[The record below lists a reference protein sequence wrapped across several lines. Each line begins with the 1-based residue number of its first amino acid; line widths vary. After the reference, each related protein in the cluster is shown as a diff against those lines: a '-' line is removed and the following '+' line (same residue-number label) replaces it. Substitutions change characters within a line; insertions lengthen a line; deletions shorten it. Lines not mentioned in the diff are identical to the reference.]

1 MTANPT
7 TPAGPQA
14 GRARQRFPWLHKI
27 TGVISILSITA
38 ALMGAMTIVV
48 DVLGRWLFGTSVFA
62 LNEIMSA
69 IFAIAIAF
77 TLPAGAANR
86 VNLKIDLL
94 ANLTGPRLTA
104 WLRVAGSIMLFV
116 FFAILAWRLFGLALR
131 YQDQGRASA
140 LLQLPLAP
148 TYFAIAFA
156 MAAAAVVQ
164 VFNTIEDVADA
175 WAETGTYKTH
185 PAVWVVLATF
195 IVLAG
200 GTLLWVFTNFDGYA
214 MAVMT
219 RPGTAAIIGFVILW
233 LAVLLQLPLATVT
246 ALIGIVGTMAVVG
259 GGASM
264 NTFAGDSADFL
275 RNEQVATLPM
285 FLIMG
290 AFAVVAGVSDDLFR
304 LGNALLGRFRGGLAY
319 ATIAGCAGFGAVSG
333 NSIATSATFG
343 RMALPAM
350 KQAGYTS
357 TLSTASVAAGGTLG
371 ALVPPSGV
379 IILFALLTETSI
391 GALFVAAMIPA
402 ILAVLLYFGAVFV
415 VTRMNPDAAPEAD
428 ASSLSDFIPA
438 LKGSFP
444 VVLMFA
450 VVIGGLYGGL
460 FTATESAAVGAVSAF
475 LLALARGKLNR
486 SSILQ
491 VFSETTATT
500 AMIYALIF
508 GGLMFAFF
516 INLGGAPDM
525 VSAWIASIDAR
536 PILILTLLI
545 VIYLLLG
552 SVMDSFGVMII
563 TLPVVTPIILDLGYD
578 MLFWGILM
586 LVVVEIGMIT
596 PPFGMN
602 LFIIKSIDPN
612 VRLGTVMKGVVPF
625 IVADFLKIV
634 LLVTFPAMALWLPST
649 M

>member
-1 MTANPT
+1 MEQIGHKA
-7 TPAGPQA
+7 
-14 GRARQRFPWLHKI
+14 ARFKWVKNI
-27 TGVISILSITA
+27 TGVISIISISA
-38 ALMGAMTIVV
+38 ALLGAFAIVI
-48 DVLGRWLFGTSVFA
+48 DVLGRWLFGTSVYA
-62 LNEIMSA
+62 LNEIMSTV
-69 IFAIAIAF
+69 FAIAIAL
-77 TLPAGAANR
+77 TLPAGAAAR

-94 ANLTGPRLTA
+94 GNLTGHRLTA
-104 WLRVAGSIMLFV
+104 WLKVVGAIMLGI
-116 FFAILAWRLFGLALR
+116 FFFILAWRLYGLAVR
-131 YQDQGRASA
+131 YDEQGRASA
-140 LLQLPLAP
+140 LLQFPVAS
-148 TYFAIAFA
+148 TYFVLSAA
-156 MAAAAVVQ
+156 MAAAALVQ
-164 VFNTIEDVADA
+164 VFNFIEDFIDA
-175 WAETGTYKTH
+175 RAVGSDVSGSH
-185 PAVWVVLATF
+185 PIVWTIVITF
-195 IVLAG
+195 L
-200 GTLLWVFTNFDGYA
+200 TLTVGISGWSLLDGDGYA
-214 MAVMT
+214 DFVFSN
-219 RPGTAAIIGFVILW
+219 PGTVAVIGFVLLW
-233 LAVLLQLPLATVT
+233 LGVLLQLPLATVT
-246 ALIGIVGTMAVVG
+246 AMIGICGTIPFIG
-259 GGASM
+259 SGAAM
-264 NTFAGDSADFL
+264 NTFAGDAADFL
-275 RNEQVATLPM
+275 RNDQVATLPM

-304 LGNALLGRFRGGLAY
+304 LGHAVLGRFKGGLAY

-350 KQAGYTS
+350 KKGGYAP

-402 ILAVLLYFGAVFV
+402 LLAVFLYFMAVFCV
-415 VTRMNPDAAPEAD
+415 VRLNPEAAPPAEN
-428 ASSLSDFIPA
+428 SSMSDFIPA

-460 FTATESAAVGAVSAF
+460 FTATESAAVGAISAVV
-475 LLALARGKLNR
+475 LALSRGRLNR
-486 SSILQ
+486 SSILR
-491 VFSETTATT
+491 VFSETTSTT

-508 GGLMFAFF
+508 GGLMFSFF
-516 INLGGAPDM
+516 INLGGAPEM

-536 PILILTLLI
+536 PLFILILLI
-545 VIYLLLG
+545 IIYILLG
-552 SVMDSFGVMII
+552 SIMDSFGVMII

-602 LFIIKSIDPN
+602 LFIIKNIDPN

-625 IVADFLKIV
+625 IIADVVKIV
-634 LLVTFPAMALWLPST
+634 ALVAFPALALWLPST

>member
-1 MTANPT
+1 MD
-7 TPAGPQA
+7 QVQ
-14 GRARQRFPWLHKI
+14 RAKSVNFGWIRSV
-27 TGVISILSITA
+27 TGVISVISISA
-38 ALMGAMTIVV
+38 ALLGALAIVI
-48 DVLGRWLFGTSVFA
+48 DVLGRWLFGASVFA

-69 IFAIAIAF
+69 IFAIAIAL

-86 VNLKIDLL
+86 INLKIDLL
-94 ANLTGPRLTA
+94 AHLTGPKLTI
-104 WLRVAGSIMLFV
+104 WLRFVGSIMLFF
-116 FFAILAWRLFGLALR
+116 FFAVLAWRLGGLAVR
-131 YQDQGRASA
+131 YQGQGRASA
-140 LLQLPLAP
+140 LLEIPLAP
-148 TYFAIAFA
+148 TYFAISVA

-164 VFNTIEDVADA
+164 VFNAIEDFFQTRITV
-175 WAETGTYKTH
+175 EGNRTH
-185 PAVWVVLATF
+185 FTVWLLVLALVVLF
-195 IVLAG
+195 VG
-200 GTLLWVFTNFDGYA
+200 GLTWFFANPDGYA
-214 MAVMT
+214 NFVFSN
-219 RPGTAAIIGFVILW
+219 PGTTAIIGFVILW
-233 LAVLLQLPLATVT
+233 LGVLLQLPLATVT
-246 ALIGIVGTMAVVG
+246 ASIGILGSAAFIG
-259 GGASM
+259 SSAAM
-264 NTFAGDSADFL
+264 NTFAGDAAAFL

-290 AFAVVAGVSDDLFR
+290 AFSVVAGVSDDLFR
-304 LGNALLGRFRGGLAY
+304 LGQAILGRFRGGLAY

-350 KQAGYTS
+350 EKAGYAP

-391 GALFVAAMIPA
+391 GDLFVAAMIPA
-402 ILAVLLYFGAVFV
+402 LLAVFLYFSAVFAV
-415 VTRMNPDAAPEAD
+415 VRLNPNAAPQAEHG
-428 ASSLSDFIPA
+428 SMSDLLPA
-438 LKGSFP
+438 LRGSFP
-444 VVLMFA
+444 VVAMFTI
-450 VVIGGLYGGL
+450 VIGGLYGGL
-460 FTATESAAVGAVSAF
+460 FTATESAAVGAISAVV
-475 LLALARGKLNR
+475 LAFMRGRLNR
-486 SSILQ
+486 ASILR

-525 VSAWIASIDAR
+525 VSAWIAGLDAK
-536 PILILTLLI
+536 PIMILALLI

-552 SVMDSFGVMII
+552 SIMDSFGVMII

-612 VRLGTVMKGVVPF
+612 VKLSTVMRGVVPF
-625 IVADFLKIV
+625 IVADFVKII
-634 LLVTFPAMALWLPST
+634 LLVAFPILALWLPST
-649 M
+649 MN

>member
-1 MTANPT
+1 M
-7 TPAGPQA
+7 
-14 GRARQRFPWLHKI
+14 
-27 TGVISILSITA
+27 
-38 ALMGAMTIVV
+38 
-48 DVLGRWLFGTSVFA
+48 
-62 LNEIMSA
+62 
-69 IFAIAIAF
+69 
-77 TLPAGAANR
+77 
-86 VNLKIDLL
+86 
-94 ANLTGPRLTA
+94 
-104 WLRVAGSIMLFV
+104 
-116 FFAILAWRLFGLALR
+116 LAWRLSGLAVR
-131 YQDQGRASA
+131 YHEQGRASA

-148 TYFAIAFA
+148 TYFAMAAA
-156 MAAAAVVQ
+156 MAAAALVQ
-164 VFNTIEDVADA
+164 VFNIIEDVLDA
-175 WAETGTYKTH
+175 LSEKGSTRSH
-185 PAVWVVLATF
+185 PAVSLLVGGFVIL
-195 IVLAG
+195 VG
-200 GTLLWVFTNFDGYA
+200 GTAIWALTDFDGYSTF
-214 MAVMT
+214 VMLH
-219 RPGTAAIIGFVILW
+219 PGTAALVGFVLLW
-233 LAVLLQLPLATVT
+233 LAVLIQLPLATVT
-246 ALIGIVGTMAVVG
+246 AMIGVG
-259 GGASM
+259 GTIAFIGAGASM
-264 NTFAGDSADFL
+264 NTFAGDAASFL

-304 LGNALLGRFRGGLAY
+304 LGQAILGRFRGGLAY

-350 KQAGYTS
+350 KQAGYAP

-391 GALFVAAMIPA
+391 GDLFVAAMIPA
-402 ILAVLLYFGAVFV
+402 LLAVFLYFGAVFAV
-415 VTRMNPDAAPEAD
+415 VRLNPDAAPEAD
-428 ASSLSDFIPA
+428 VGSLSDLLPA

-444 VVLMFA
+444 VVAMFA
-450 VVIGGLYGGL
+450 IVIGGLYGGL

-475 LLALARGKLNR
+475 VLAFMRGKLTR
-486 SSILQ
+486 ASILQ

-536 PILILTLLI
+536 PILILALLI

-552 SVMDSFGVMII
+552 SIMDSFGVMII

-612 VRLGTVMKGVVPF
+612 VRLGTVMRGVLPF
-625 IVADFLKIV
+625 IVADFVKII
-634 LLVTFPAMALWLPST
+634 LLVAVPALALWLPST

>member
-1 MTANPT
+1 MENITIN
-7 TPAGPQA
+7 
-14 GRARQRFPWLHKI
+14 QRFGWVKKV
-27 TGVISILSITA
+27 TGVISIFSISA
-38 ALMGAMTIVV
+38 ALLGAMVIVF
-48 DVLGRWLFGTSVFA
+48 DVLSRWLVGTSVFA
-62 LNEIMSA
+62 LNEIMST
-69 IFAIAIAF
+69 IFAVAIAM

-86 VNLKIDLL
+86 VNLKVDLL
-94 ANLTGPRLTA
+94 GHMTGPKLTA
-104 WLRVAGSIMLFV
+104 WLKVFGSVMLFV
-116 FFAILAWRLFGLALR
+116 FFAILAWRIFGLAGR
-131 YQDQGRASA
+131 YSGQGRASS

-148 TYFAIAFA
+148 TYYAISLAAFL
-156 MAAAAVVQ
+156 AAAVQ
-164 VFNTIEDVADA
+164 VINFIEDFVEVQTA
-175 WAETGTYKTH
+175 TGTLRTHKVVWLIAGAFCVTVIGLGLWATFDFQSYSGYASTH
-185 PAVWVVLATF
+185 PGQSAIMGF
-195 IVLAG
+195 M
-200 GTLLWVFTNFDGYA
+200 LLW
-214 MAVMT
+214 M
-219 RPGTAAIIGFVILW
+219 
-233 LAVLLQLPLATVT
+233 AVLLQLPLATVT
-246 ALIGIVGTMAVVG
+246 AMIGICGTAAFLG
-259 GGASM
+259 GAGASM
-264 NTFAGDSADFL
+264 NSFAGDAASFL

-290 AFAVVAGVSDDLFR
+290 AFAVAAGVSDDLFR
-304 LGNALLGRFRGGLAY
+304 LGQAILGRYRGGLAY

-343 RMALPAM
+343 RMAIPAM
-350 KQAGYTS
+350 TKAGYAP

-391 GALFVAAMIPA
+391 GDLFVAAMIPA
-402 ILAVLLYFGAVFV
+402 ALAVFLYFAAVFV
-415 VTRMNPDAAPEAD
+415 IVRWDPNAAPDANAG
-428 ASSLSDFIPA
+428 SLSDLWPA

-444 VVLMFA
+444 VVIMFG

-460 FTATESAAVGAVSAF
+460 FTATESAAVGAVGAF
-475 LLALARGKLNR
+475 VLALLRGKLNR
-486 SSILQ
+486 GAILR

-516 INLGGAPDM
+516 INMGGAPAM
-525 VSAWIASIDAR
+525 VSSWIASIDAR
-536 PILILTLLI
+536 PIFILTLLI
-545 VIYLLLG
+545 IIYLLLG
-552 SVMDSFGVMII
+552 SIMDSFGVMII

-612 VRLGTVMKGVVPF
+612 VQLSTVMRGVLPF
-625 IVADFLKIV
+625 ILADLVKII
-634 LLVTFPAMALWLPST
+634 LLVAFPALALWLPST

>member
-1 MTANPT
+1 MSAETNT
-7 TPAGPQA
+7 SIKQDRQA
-14 GRARQRFPWLHKI
+14 VRQRFPWLHNI

-38 ALMGAMTIVV
+38 ALLGAMTIVV
-48 DVLGRWLFGTSVFA
+48 DVVGRWLFGTSVFA

-77 TLPAGAANR
+77 TLPAGAASR

-94 ANLTGPRLTA
+94 AHLTGPRLTA
-104 WLRVAGSIMLFV
+104 WLRVAGSVMLFL

-148 TYFAIAFA
+148 SYFTIAFA
-156 MAAAAVVQ
+156 MASAAIVQ
-164 VFNTIEDVADA
+164 VFNSIEDVTDA
-175 WAETGTYKTH
+175 ISEARSEKTH
-185 PAVWVVLATF
+185 PVVWTVVASF
-195 IVLAG
+195 VVLAG
-200 GTLLWVFTNFDGYA
+200 GTLLWVLLDFDGYA
-214 MAVMT
+214 TAVML
-219 RPGTAAIIGFVILW
+219 RPGTAAVIGFVILW

-264 NTFAGDSADFL
+264 NTFAGDAADFL

-350 KQAGYTS
+350 KQAGYAP

-379 IILFALLTETSI
+379 IILFALMTETSI
-391 GALFVAAMIPA
+391 GDLFVAAMIPA
-402 ILAVLLYFGAVFV
+402 VLAVLLYFGAVFAV
-415 VTRMNPDAAPEAD
+415 VRLNPDAAPEAD
-428 ASSLSDFIPA
+428 AGSLSDLLPA
-438 LKGSFP
+438 LRGSFP
-444 VVLMFA
+444 VVAMFA
-450 VVIGGLYGGL
+450 IVIGGLYGGL

-536 PILILTLLI
+536 PILILTLII

-552 SVMDSFGVMII
+552 SIMDSFGVMII

-625 IVADFLKIV
+625 IVADFFKIV
-634 LLVTFPAMALWLPST
+634 LLVAFPALALWLPST

>member
-1 MTANPT
+1 MQTTTAS
-7 TPAGPQA
+7 AQK
-14 GRARQRFPWLHKI
+14 RFGWIKTI
-27 TGVISILSITA
+27 TGVISIISISAALLGALSIV
-38 ALMGAMTIVV
+38 M
-48 DVLGRWLFGTSVFA
+48 DVLGRWIFGTSVYA
-62 LNEIMSA
+62 LNEIMSTV
-69 IFAIAIAF
+69 FAIAIAL
-77 TLPAGAANR
+77 TLPAGAALR

-94 ANLTGPRLTA
+94 GNLTGPRLTA
-104 WLRVAGSIMLFV
+104 WLKVAGAVMLGI
-116 FFAILAWRLFGLALR
+116 FFGILAWRIFGLAVR
-131 YQDQGRASA
+131 YNDQGRASA
-140 LLQLPLAP
+140 LLQFPLAS
-148 TYFAIAFA
+148 TYFAIAAA
-156 MAAAAVVQ
+156 MAAAALVQ
-164 VFNTIEDVADA
+164 VFNVIEDVTDA
-175 WAETGTYKTH
+175 LETDVGEGRTH
-185 PAVWVVLATF
+185 PAVWL
-195 IVLAG
+195 IVIAFLILTIGIAG
-200 GTLLWVFTNFDGYA
+200 WSIFDPNGYADYVFTY
-214 MAVMT
+214 
-219 RPGTAAIIGFVILW
+219 PGTAAIFGFVLLW
-233 LAVLLQLPLATVT
+233 LGVLLQLPLATVT
-246 ALIGIVGTMAVVG
+246 ALIGICGTIPFIG
-259 GGASM
+259 GSAAM
-264 NTFAGDSADFL
+264 NTFAGDAADFL

-304 LGNALLGRFRGGLAY
+304 LSQALLGRFKGGLSY

-350 KQAGYTS
+350 KKAGYAP

-402 ILAVLLYFGAVFV
+402 LLAVFLYFAAVFCV
-415 VTRMNPDAAPEAD
+415 VRLNPDAAPEAE
-428 ASSLSDFIPA
+428 SGSMSDFLPA

-444 VVLMFA
+444 VVLMFG

-460 FTATESAAVGAVSAF
+460 FTATESAAVGAISAVV
-475 LLALARGKLNR
+475 LAFARGRLNR
-486 SSILQ
+486 ASILQ

-500 AMIYALIF
+500 AMLYALIF

-536 PILILTLLI
+536 PLFILILLI

-552 SVMDSFGVMII
+552 SIMDSFGVMII

-625 IVADFLKIV
+625 IVADFVKIV
-634 LLVTFPAMALWLPST
+634 ALVAFPALALWLPST

>member
-1 MTANPT
+1 MEQTRE
-7 TPAGPQA
+7 
-14 GRARQRFPWLHKI
+14 RAPLQFRWIRSI
-27 TGVISILSITA
+27 TGVISIISISAALLGALSIV
-38 ALMGAMTIVV
+38 L
-48 DVLGRWLFGTSVFA
+48 DVLGRWLIGSSVYA
-62 LNEIMSA
+62 LNEIMSTV
-69 IFAIAIAF
+69 FAIAIAL
-77 TLPAGAANR
+77 TLPAGAAAR

-94 ANLTGPRLTA
+94 GAFTGPRLTA
-104 WLRVAGSIMLFV
+104 WLKVIGTVLLGV
-116 FFAILAWRLFGLALR
+116 FFAVLAWRIYGLAVR
-131 YQDQGRASA
+131 YNEQGRASA
-140 LLQLPLAP
+140 LLQFPLAS
-148 TYFAIAFA
+148 TYYTIAAA

-164 VFNTIEDVADA
+164 VFNTIEDVSAALADT
-175 WAETGTYKTH
+175 EKGRKTS
-185 PAVWVVLATF
+185 PVVWLIVALFAAAVLGIGSWMAVD
-195 IVLAG
+195 
-200 GTLLWVFTNFDGYA
+200 FDGYSNF
-214 MAVMT
+214 VFT
-219 RPGTAAIIGFVILW
+219 YPGTVAIIGFAMLW
-233 LAVLLQLPLATVT
+233 LGVLLQFPLASVT
-246 ALIGIVGTMAVVG
+246 AGIGVVGVIPVIG
-259 GGASM
+259 GGAAM
-264 NTFAGDSADFL
+264 NTFAGDAAEFL

-350 KQAGYTS
+350 EKGGYAP

-391 GALFVAAMIPA
+391 GALFVAAMLPA
-402 ILAVLLYFGAVFV
+402 LLAVVLYFMAVFF
-415 VTRMNPDAAPEAD
+415 TLRMNPSAAPAAE
-428 ASSLSDFIPA
+428 SGSLSDLLPA
-438 LKGSFP
+438 IKGSFP
-444 VVLMFA
+444 VVVMFA
-450 VVIGGLYGGL
+450 VVIGGLYGGV
-460 FTATESAAVGAVSAF
+460 FTATESAAVGAISAVV
-475 LLALARGKLNR
+475 LAMARGRLNR
-486 SSILQ
+486 RSILQ
-491 VFSETTATT
+491 VFSETTGTT

-508 GGLMFAFF
+508 GGLSFSFF

-536 PILILTLLI
+536 PLLILMLLI

-552 SVMDSFGVMII
+552 SIMDSFGVMII

-612 VRLGTVMKGVVPF
+612 VRIGTVMKGVVPF
-625 IVADFLKIV
+625 IIADFVKIA
-634 LLVTFPAMALWLPST
+634 LLVAFPALALWLPST

>member
-1 MTANPT
+1 MNAVQNTA
-7 TPAGPQA
+7 TP
-14 GRARQRFPWLHKI
+14 RFQWVRNT
-27 TGVISILSITA
+27 TGVISIISITA
-38 ALMGAMTIVV
+38 ALLGALTIVV

-69 IFAIAIAF
+69 IFAIAIAL
-77 TLPAGAANR
+77 TLPAGAASR

-94 ANLTGPRLTA
+94 AHLTGSRLTA
-104 WLRVAGSIMLFV
+104 WLKVAGSVMLFV

-131 YQDQGRASA
+131 YQGQGRASA

-148 TYFAIAFA
+148 TYFAISGA
-156 MAAAAVVQ
+156 MAAAALVQ
-164 VFNTIEDVADA
+164 VFNTIEDIL
-175 WAETGTYKTH
+175 E
-185 PAVWVVLATF
+185 
-195 IVLAG
+195 
-200 GTLLWVFTNFDGYA
+200 A
-214 MAVMT
+214 MAEQGTARSHPVVWLIVAVFAALSGGVALWSLIDFDTYSNYVMMH
-219 RPGTAAIIGFVILW
+219 PGTAAIIGFALLW
-233 LAVLLQLPLATVT
+233 LAVLIQLPLATVT
-246 ALIGIVGTMAVVG
+246 AMIGVAGTIAFIG
-259 GGASM
+259 ANASM
-264 NTFAGDSADFL
+264 NTFAGDAADFL

-350 KQAGYTS
+350 RRAGYAP

-391 GALFVAAMIPA
+391 GALFVAAMLPA
-402 ILAVLLYFGAVFV
+402 ILAVVLYFGAVYV
-415 VTRMNPDAAPEAD
+415 VTRLNPAAAPEAD
-428 ASSLSDFIPA
+428 SGSMSDLLPA
-438 LKGSFP
+438 LRGSFP

-450 VVIGGLYGGL
+450 VVIGGLYGGV
-460 FTATESAAVGAVSAF
+460 FTATESAAVGAISAF
-475 LLALARGKLNR
+475 ALAFFRGKLNR
-486 SSILQ
+486 ASILQ

-536 PILILTLLI
+536 PIFILALLI

-552 SVMDSFGVMII
+552 SIMDSFGVMII

-602 LFIIKSIDPN
+602 LFIIKSIEPDT
-612 VRLGTVMKGVVPF
+612 RLGTVMRGVVPF
-625 IVADFLKIV
+625 IIADFIKIV
-634 LLVTFPAMALWLPST
+634 LLVAFPALALWLPST

>member
-1 MTANPT
+1 ME
-7 TPAGPQA
+7 QVQK
-14 GRARQRFPWLHKI
+14 RAPVRFGWVKTI
-27 TGVISILSITA
+27 TGVISVISISA
-38 ALMGAMTIVV
+38 ALLGAFAIVL
-48 DVLGRWLFGTSVFA
+48 DVLGRWLFSTSVFA
-62 LNEIMSA
+62 LNEIMST
-69 IFAIAIAF
+69 IFAVAIAL
-77 TLPAGAANR
+77 TLPAGAASR

-94 ANLTGPRLTA
+94 SHLTGPRVTA
-104 WLRVAGSIMLFV
+104 WLKVAGAVMLCV
-116 FFAILAWRLFGLALR
+116 FFSILSWRLFGLAVR
-131 YQDQGRASA
+131 YADQGRASA
-140 LLQLPLAP
+140 LLQLPLAS
-148 TYFAIAFA
+148 TYYAISAA
-156 MAAAAVVQ
+156 MGAAAIVQ
-164 VFNTIEDVADA
+164 VFNFIEDITDA
-175 WAETGTYKTH
+175 IAEKREDRTH
-185 PAVWVVLATF
+185 PIVWLIIAAFLVLT
-195 IVLAG
+195 VGVAG
-200 GTLLWVFTNFDGYA
+200 WALTNFDGYS
-214 MAVMT
+214 T
-219 RPGTAAIIGFVILW
+219 YILTYPGTAAIIGFVLLW
-233 LAVLLQLPLATVT
+233 LGVLLQLPLATVT
-246 ALIGIVGTMAVVG
+246 AMIGVSGSLAMIG
-259 GGASM
+259 GNASM
-264 NTFAGDSADFL
+264 NTFAGDAADFL

-290 AFAVVAGVSDDLFR
+290 AFSVVAGVSDDLFR
-304 LGNALLGRFRGGLAY
+304 LGQALLGRFKGGLSY

-350 KQAGYTS
+350 KQAGYAP

-391 GALFVAAMIPA
+391 GDLFVAAMIPA
-402 ILAVLLYFGAVFV
+402 LLAVFLYFAAVFCV
-415 VTRMNPDAAPEAD
+415 VRLNPDAAPA
-428 ASSLSDFIPA
+428 AQSGSMSDLLPA
-438 LKGSFP
+438 LRGSFP

-460 FTATESAAVGAVSAF
+460 FTATESAAVGAISAVV
-475 LLALARGKLNR
+475 LAFMRGRLNR
-486 SSILQ
+486 ASILR

-536 PILILTLLI
+536 PLFILMLLI

-552 SVMDSFGVMII
+552 SIMDSFGVMII

-625 IVADFLKIV
+625 IVADFIKIV
-634 LLVTFPAMALWLPST
+634 ALVAFPALALWLPST

>member
-1 MTANPT
+1 MNADAT
-7 TPAGPQA
+7 TPANSRLPMTP
-14 GRARQRFPWLHKI
+14 RRFPWLHKV
-27 TGVISILSITA
+27 TGVISIISITA
-38 ALMGAMTIVV
+38 ALLGAMTIVV

-62 LNEIMSA
+62 LNEIMSV

-77 TLPAGAANR
+77 TLPAGAASR

-94 ANLTGPRLTA
+94 AHLTGSRLTA
-104 WLRVAGSIMLFV
+104 WLRVAGSVMLFV

-156 MAAAAVVQ
+156 MASAAIVQ
-164 VFNTIEDVADA
+164 VFNTIEDVANA
-175 WAETGTYKTH
+175 LTEAGTDKTH
-185 PAVWVVLATF
+185 PAVWVVLASF
-195 IVLAG
+195 AVLAG

-214 MAVMT
+214 TAVML

-264 NTFAGDSADFL
+264 NTFAGDAADFL

-350 KQAGYTS
+350 KQAGYAP

-428 ASSLSDFIPA
+428 AGSLSDFIPA

-475 LLALARGKLNR
+475 LLAIARGKLNR

-525 VSAWIASIDAR
+525 VSAWIANIDAR

-634 LLVTFPAMALWLPST
+634 LLVAFPALALWLPST

>member
-1 MTANPT
+1 MENTD
-7 TPAGPQA
+7 Q
-14 GRARQRFPWLHKI
+14 RAPVRFAWVRTI
-27 TGVISILSITA
+27 TGVISIISISAALLGALSIV
-38 ALMGAMTIVV
+38 I
-48 DVLGRWLFGTSVFA
+48 DVLGRWLFGTSVYA
-62 LNEIMSA
+62 LNEIMSTVFA
-69 IFAIAIAF
+69 VAIAL
-77 TLPAGAANR
+77 TLPAGAAAR

-94 ANLTGPRLTA
+94 GALTGERLTA
-104 WLRVAGSIMLFV
+104 WLKVVGTILLGI
-116 FFAILAWRLFGLALR
+116 FFAILAWRIFGLAVR
-131 YQDQGRASA
+131 YGEQGRASA
-140 LLQLPLAP
+140 LLQFPLAS
-148 TYFAIAFA
+148 TYYTIAAA

-164 VFNTIEDVADA
+164 IFNTIEDFSDA
-175 WAETGTYKTH
+175 RAAKTTGTPTH
-185 PAVWVVLATF
+185 PVVWL
-195 IVLAG
+195 IVLAFLVAVG
-200 GTLLWVFTNFDGYA
+200 GVAGWMLFDFDGYSNF
-214 MAVMT
+214 VFSY
-219 RPGTAAIIGFVILW
+219 PGTVAIIGFAMLW
-233 LAVLLQLPLATVT
+233 LGVLLQFPLASVT
-246 ALIGIVGTMAVVG
+246 AGIGIVGVIPVIGSSA
-259 GGASM
+259 AM
-264 NTFAGDSADFL
+264 NTFAGDAADFL

-304 LGNALLGRFRGGLAY
+304 LGNALLGRFKGGLAY

-350 KQAGYTS
+350 EKAGYAP

-391 GALFVAAMIPA
+391 GALFVAAMLPA
-402 ILAVLLYFGAVFV
+402 LLAVFLYFMAVFV
-415 VTRMNPDAAPEAD
+415 TLRMNPDAAPA
-428 ASSLSDFIPA
+428 ASSSSISDFLPA

-444 VVLMFA
+444 VVLMFV

-460 FTATESAAVGAVSAF
+460 FTATESAAVGAISAVV
-475 LLALARGKLNR
+475 LALARGRLNR
-486 SSILQ
+486 ASILQ

-508 GGLMFAFF
+508 GGLMFSFF
-516 INLGGAPDM
+516 INLGGAPEM

-536 PILILTLLI
+536 PLFILILLI
-545 VIYLLLG
+545 IIYLLLG
-552 SVMDSFGVMII
+552 SIMDSFGVMII

-602 LFIIKSIDPN
+602 LFIIKNIDPN
-612 VRLGTVMKGVVPF
+612 VRLSTVMRGVVPF
-625 IVADFLKIV
+625 IIADFVKIV
-634 LLVTFPAMALWLPST
+634 ALVAFPALALWLPST